1 MAVALGAATVVWAV
15 QLIDRAAPPQA
26 SFAQLVAELSEPG
39 GFFDTDN
46 LISNEKSYLHVIPQ
60 LEQSSVAGGVYI
72 GAGPDQNF
80 SYIARIRPR
89 VAFILDIRRDN
100 LLLHL
105 LFKALFAESRN
116 RVEYLSLLT
125 GRPVPADTGKWRD
138 ADIDRIVAYL
148 DGTKP
153 SATPVLDRRIHA
165 TIARFG
171 VPLSAEEY
179 ATIDRYHAV
188 FINAGL
194 SLQFQTFGRA
204 TQSYNP
210 TYRELVT
217 ETDRKGRK
225 LSFLASEQDFQFVR
239 SLQVRDG
246 IIPVVGDFAG
256 THALT
261 AIGKWMTAHNER
273 LSAFYVSN
281 VEDYLFRDGGF
292 GRYIENLKRLPHQDH
307 SVVIR
312 SIFGRL
318 AERESEPGYYSVS
331 TVQELNE
338 LLTNFAAGKYRS
350 YRSLLGQ

>member
-1 MAVALGAATVVWAV
+1 MAVVLGAATVMWAV

-60 LEQSSVAGGVYI
+60 LEQSGVAGGVYI

-116 RVEYLSLLT
+116 RVEYVSILT
-125 GRPVPADTGKWRD
+125 GRPVPADAEKWRD
-138 ADIDRIVAYL
+138 ADIGRIVAYI

-153 SATPVLDRRIHA
+153 SATPALDRRIHA

-281 VEDYLFRDGGF
+281 VEDYLFRGGGF
-292 GRYIENLKRLPHQDH
+292 GRYIENLKRLPHQDR

-318 AERESEPGYYSVS
+318 AERELEPGYFSAS
-331 TVQELNE
+331 TVQDLNE